1 MNWEKKVRHKFG
13 EDMKLYVIISA
24 AEAGSAAARTI
35 SFGILIEGQTVASR
49 SLSPVESQEVREIS
63 GQYQSL
69 FEKGCKAEQAKDYF
83 EILGKG
89 LFHLFFEDVWGQIKS
104 RINQG
109 ARFVISSQVPEVL
122 GLPWELLSL
131 PDGRVLGLDGSFD
144 IRRLTKVSALHLQAA
159 LPAVLPA
166 ALPSFTGQVPPGPL
180 RVLFMACEPL
190 DYEQE
195 ERAFLQAMEGVDA
208 SFEICDTNGFGE
220 LLRCADNFR
229 PHIVHLVGK
238 GGVRDGQGQ
247 FSFQSEGRTDLKS
260 SSDLGA
266 ALARYGVQ
274 CIIFGGCQMES
285 PNALDLLCQGVVD
298 HIPLAI
304 GWDASSDTSRE
315 LYLPLSL
322 GKTIDAALAGAR
334 QNIRKACDSQDK
346 ICALPVFYSATD
358 QAMLFDAQRREPTIH
373 RSSEQQPLPGLTEG
387 YAEDFVDRR
396 RDIQRLASAL
406 REGTARTVVITGPA
420 GAGKSALATRLAF
433 GLMQE
438 GYALI
443 PVYSSR
449 YNPMSTAR
457 ILDACIN
464 ALSSAGM
471 ADDAR
476 MLKNS
481 GAALGERLKDML
493 AVLEKG
499 RFLLAL
505 DNLSLDKETGRIME
519 PELAEFY
526 VHLLRNIDRGRV
538 IITSNSLPAE
548 AVTMPRRAW
557 EWSLGG
563 LPEAAFI
570 KFLLKDCAIAE
581 RYSRG
586 DINYARLQGL
596 YASSAGLPSC
606 LNQTRSALSKGAEDI
621 SLCDEFLAMLCNSL
635 TQDSCLAMSRA
646 AVYETAMNAIG
657 MEAVTGNPE
666 YEIVGMAMEWQE
678 ISLAYLVNGLWAVP
692 FQARTWLTA
701 CLSPEQLREAHREAG
716 IILRDF
722 AEAGRYS
729 ELGLSRLDCLMEARG
744 HFLDAGAQEQA
755 RSITERISGYLERR
769 GYYYEIIRLSEQLLQ
784 HEKHSLP
791 MNWIARAYMNLGR
804 YSEAQ
809 EWYQRVLE
817 MGPDAIA
824 CHSLGTAYF
833 RQGKYDLARESF
845 QKALGICQTAGDF
858 EGEAAAL
865 HSLAAI
871 DMEQNRNDAAREK
884 LQKVM
889 EIQERLG
896 DIAGVAATLHDL
908 ATIDL
913 RQGDYNA
920 ARRRLIDSLRLL
932 GKIRDVR
939 GIASM
944 LHNLA
949 SIDMEKG
956 DYDSARGEFISTLEL
971 KRQLGDRSS
980 EALILHNLGS
990 IDVQKGELDPAQENF
1005 KKALQIYQ
1013 DLNDRQ
1019 GEAGAFFQLGAVA
1032 VQRDRIP
1039 EGLRI
1044 MALSN
1049 MILRSIGSED
1059 VKKIEPIVERLAAQ
1073 LNYSQE
1079 QFMEMI
1085 REVATGYRRD
1095 KGMGLVEAAFGRAE

>member
-1 MNWEKKVRHKFG
+1 
-13 EDMKLYVIISA
+13 MKPYVVISA

-35 SFGILIEGQTVASR
+35 SFGILIDGRTIESR

-69 FEKGCKAEQAKDYF
+69 FEKGCKAEQARDYF

-89 LFHLFFEDVWGQIKS
+89 LFHLFLENVWGQIKS
-104 RINQG
+104 RIDQG

-131 PDGRVLGLDGSFD
+131 PDGRVLGLDGRFD
-144 IRRLTKVSALHLQAA
+144 IRRLPKASALQAASPAAA
-159 LPAVLPA
+159 LPAASPAAQTA

-195 ERAFLQAMEGVDA
+195 ERAFLQAIEGLDV

-220 LLRCADNFR
+220 LLRCSDSFR
-229 PHIVHLVGK
+229 PYIVHVVGK
-238 GGVRDGQGQ
+238 GVVKDGQGRL
-247 FSFQSEGRTDLKS
+247 SFQSEGRADPRS
-260 SSDLGA
+260 SSDLGV

-274 CIIFGGCQMES
+274 CIIFGGCQIES
-285 PNALDLLCQGVVD
+285 PFALDLLCQGVID
-298 HIPLAI
+298 HVPLAI
-304 GWDASSDTSRE
+304 GWDASSDSSRA
-315 LYLPLSL
+315 LYLPLSQ
-322 GKTIDAALAGAR
+322 GQTIDAALAEAR

-358 QAMLFDAQRREPTIH
+358 QAMLFDVQRREPTAH
-373 RSSEQQPLPGLTEG
+373 RLSEQQPLPGLTEG
-387 YAEDFVDRR
+387 YAEDFVDRG
-396 RDIQRLASAL
+396 RDLQRLASAL
-406 REGTARTVVITGPA
+406 REGTARTVVVTGPA
-420 GAGKSALATRLAF
+420 GVGKSALATKLAF

-449 YNPMSTAR
+449 YNPLSAAR
-457 ILDACIN
+457 ILDACISV
-464 ALSSAGM
+464 LSSAGM

-476 MLKNS
+476 MLKNPGTS
-481 GAALGERLKDML
+481 LGERLKDML

-499 RFLLAL
+499 RFLLML
-505 DNLSLDKETGRIME
+505 DDLSLDKETGRIME

-526 VHLLRNIDRGRV
+526 VHLLRNIDRCRV
-538 IITSNSLPAE
+538 IITSSSLPAD
-548 AVTMPRRAW
+548 AMTLPQRTW

-570 KFLLKDCAIAE
+570 KFLLKDGAIAE
-581 RYSRG
+581 RYSKG
-586 DINYARLQGL
+586 GINYARLQGL

-606 LNQTRSALSKGAEDI
+606 LDQMRSALSKGVEDI
-621 SLCDEFLAMLCNSL
+621 SLCDEFLATLYNSL
-635 TQDSCLAMSRA
+635 TQDSCLAVSRA
-646 AVYETAMNAIG
+646 SVYEMAMNSIG
-657 MEAVTGNPE
+657 LAAVTGEPE
-666 YEIVGMAMEWQE
+666 YEIVGMAREWQE
-678 ISLAYLVNGLWAVP
+678 ISLAYTAHGLWAIPSRV
-692 FQARTWLTA
+692 RTWLTA
-701 CLSPEQLREAHREAG
+701 RLSPEQLREAHSEAG
-716 IILRDF
+716 IFLKDF
-722 AEAGRYS
+722 AEAGRQA

-744 HFLDAGAQEQA
+744 HFLDAGAQDLA
-755 RSITERISGYLERR
+755 LSATARISGYLERR
-769 GYYYEIIRLSEQLLQ
+769 GYHNEIIRLSEQLLQ

-791 MNWIARAYMNLGR
+791 MNWIARAYMNQGR
-804 YSEAQ
+804 YSGAL
-809 EWYQRVLE
+809 EWYQRALE

-824 CHSLGTAYF
+824 CHGLGAAYF

-845 QKALGICQTAGDF
+845 QKALGICQTAGDA

-871 DMEQNRNDAAREK
+871 DMEQNRNDDAHEK
-884 LQKVM
+884 LQKVL

-896 DIAGVAATLHDL
+896 DIEGEASTLHDL
-908 ATIDL
+908 ATINL
-913 RQGDYNA
+913 RQGDYDA
-920 ARRRLIDSLRLL
+920 ARRRQIESLRLL
-932 GKIRDVR
+932 ERIGDVR

-956 DYDSARGEFISTLEL
+956 DWELAYGEFIRALEL
-971 KRQLGDRSS
+971 KRQLGDRSG
-980 EALILHNLGS
+980 EAIILHNMGS
-990 IDVQKGELDPAQENF
+990 IDVQRGELDPAQKNF
-1005 KKALQIYQ
+1005 MKALEIYQ

-1032 VQRDRIP
+1032 VQRNSIP
-1039 EGLRI
+1039 AGLQL

-1059 VKKIEPIVERLAAQ
+1059 IKKVEPIVERLAAQ

-1079 QFMEMI
+1079 MFLEMI
-1085 REVATGYRRD
+1085 REITTGYRRD
-1095 KGMGLVEAAFGRAE
+1095 KGRGLVEAAFGRSG

>member
-1 MNWEKKVRHKFG
+1 
-13 EDMKLYVIISA
+13 MKPYVVISA
-24 AEAGSAAARTI
+24 AEAGSAAARTV
-35 SFGILIEGQTVASR
+35 SFGILIDGRTIESR

-69 FEKGCKAEQAKDYF
+69 FEKGCKAEQARDYF

-89 LFHLFFEDVWGQIKS
+89 LFHLFLENVWGQIKS
-104 RINQG
+104 RIDQG
-109 ARFVISSQVPEVL
+109 ARLIISSQSPEVL

-131 PDGRVLGLDGSFD
+131 PDGRVLGLDERFD
-144 IRRLTKVSALHLQAA
+144 IRRLPKVSALQVALPAAALSAA
-159 LPAVLPA
+159 LPAA
-166 ALPSFTGQVPPGPL
+166 QTTALPSFTGQVPPGPL

-190 DYEQE
+190 DYEHE
-195 ERAFLQAMEGVDA
+195 ERAFLQAMEGLDA

-220 LLRCADNFR
+220 LLRCADSFR
-229 PHIVHLVGK
+229 PHIVHVVGK
-238 GGVRDGQGQ
+238 GGVKDGQGRL
-247 FSFQSEGRTDLKS
+247 SFQSKGRTDLRS
-260 SSDLGA
+260 SSDLGE

-285 PNALDLLCQGVVD
+285 PFALDLLCQEVVD

-304 GWDASSDTSRE
+304 GWDASSDSSRA
-315 LYLPLSL
+315 LYLPLSQ
-322 GKTIDAALAGAR
+322 GQTIDTALAEAR

-358 QAMLFDAQRREPTIH
+358 QAMLFDAQRREPTAH

-396 RDIQRLASAL
+396 RDLQRLASAL
-406 REGTARTVVITGPA
+406 REGTTRTAVITGPD
-420 GAGKSALATRLAF
+420 GAGKSALATKLAF

-438 GYALI
+438 GYTLI

-449 YNPMSTAR
+449 YNPMSAAR
-457 ILDACIN
+457 ILDACIS

-476 MLKNS
+476 TLKNPGTS
-481 GAALGERLKDML
+481 LEERLKDML

-499 RFLLAL
+499 RFLLML

-526 VHLLRNIDRGRV
+526 VHLLRNVDRGRV
-538 IITSNSLPAE
+538 IITSNFLPAE
-548 AVTMPRRAW
+548 AMTLPQRAW

-563 LPEAAFI
+563 LPEAAFM
-570 KFLLKDCAIAE
+570 KFLLKGDAIAE

-586 DINYARLQGL
+586 GVNYARLQGL

-606 LNQTRSALSKGAEDI
+606 LNQMRSALSKLSKGAEDI
-621 SLCDEFLAMLCNSL
+621 SLCDEFLAALYSSL
-635 TQDSCLAMSRA
+635 TQDSCLAVSRA
-646 AVYETAMNAIG
+646 SVYETAMNSIG
-657 MEAVTGNPE
+657 LAAVTGEPE
-666 YEIVGMAMEWQE
+666 YEVAGMAREWQDL
-678 ISLAYLVNGLWAVP
+678 SLAYPLPVNGLWAIPSRVRP
-692 FQARTWLTA
+692 WLTA
-701 CLSPEQLREAHREAG
+701 RLSPEQLREAHREAG
-716 IILRDF
+716 IFLRDF
-722 AEAGRYS
+722 AEAGRYA

-744 HFLDAGAQEQA
+744 HFLDAGAQDLA
-755 RSITERISGYLERR
+755 RSITARISGYLERR
-769 GYYYEIIRLSEQLLQ
+769 GYHSEIIRLSEQLLQ

-791 MNWIARAYMNLGR
+791 MNWIARAYMNQGR
-804 YSEAQ
+804 YSGAQ
-809 EWYQRVLE
+809 EWYQRALE
-817 MGPDAIA
+817 IGPDAIA
-824 CHSLGTAYF
+824 CHGLGAAYF

-845 QKALGICQTAGDF
+845 QKALGICQTAGDV

-871 DMEQNRNDAAREK
+871 DMEQNRNDDAQEK
-884 LQKVM
+884 LQKVL

-896 DIAGVAATLHDL
+896 DIAGEASTLHDL

-913 RQGDYNA
+913 RRGDYDA
-920 ARRRLIDSLRLL
+920 ARRRQIESLRLL
-932 GKIRDVR
+932 ERIGDVR
-939 GIASM
+939 GMASM

-956 DYDSARGEFISTLEL
+956 DWELAREEFIRALDL
-971 KRQLGDRSS
+971 KRKLGDRSS

-1013 DLNDRQ
+1013 DLSDRQ
-1019 GEAGAFFQLGAVA
+1019 GEAGAFFQLGAIA
-1032 VQRDRIP
+1032 VRKDRIP
-1039 EGLRI
+1039 EGLRL
-1044 MALSN
+1044 MALGN

-1059 VKKIEPIVERLAAQ
+1059 VKKVEPIVERLVAQ

-1079 QFMEMI
+1079 MFMEMI
-1085 REVATGYRRD
+1085 REVATGYRMD
-1095 KGMGLVEAAFGRAE
+1095 KGMGLVEEAFGGSG